1 MEAKK
6 ISDLMK
12 IQDEYL
18 QKLQDGQAGR
28 DEIRNALAIMRCK
41 LQTASLGVRHGKASS
56 RITKD
61 CDYIPE
67 VFFTK
72 EFSEEHHKAS
82 PTASSEELPW
92 EKTEESGEKMPWE
105 DGEPDKDP
113 TVKTKKTKEPK

>member
-18 QKLQDGQAGR
+18 NKLIAGGAGR
-28 DEIRNALAIMRCK
+28 NEIRDALAIMRCK
-41 LQTASLGVRHGKASS
+41 LQTANLGVRHGKASS
-56 RITKD
+56 RIGSG

-72 EFSEEHHKAS
+72 EYSVEHHKAS
-82 PTASSEELPW
+82 TSTSTSSEELPW

-105 DGEPDKDP
+105 EDDKDP

>member
-18 QKLQDGQAGR
+18 QKLVDGGAGR

-41 LQTASLGVRHGKASS
+41 LQTANLGIRHGKISS
-56 RITKD
+56 RIGKG

-72 EFSEEHHKAS
+72 EYADEPRKSS
-82 PTASSEELPW
+82 TPTSSEELPW